1 MSCRVTF
8 SFVKGEC
15 IGRVIDHDFKRSS
28 TIAEMKSFLIETH
41 NACNP
46 DSHSLVFVWDEEMRK
61 LTNDNESA
69 ASLGTTANITVNI
82 VRKPGPSKTSDARI
96 QVNEPP
102 IQGPVSFAVE
112 QHSATRTQVP
122 PRPDVNPPASLA
134 ANALSSPA
142 PPAAQPLA
150 LRIGSRV
157 CIMGLL
163 TAPEMNGRKGVICEE
178 FNAETGR
185 WTVDIDADGS
195 KLACRG
201 VFRPVNLKLQRSF
214 SSEWE
219 DEDGCV
225 WPKNVD
231 FLRQC
236 PKGHA
241 LAPRD
246 ECPAVSTSAALPPGW
261 VEWWDATSKR
271 PAYKFQGIQNCYLDR
286 PGSRV
291 MCRICR
297 ATCLRFSAECSS
309 WKMCSVAA
317 GCCGSYAV
325 CGRCACSP
333 NRDEHAPVASEDF
346 CTIVSSLMVHPM
358 CFVMNSNTVQGINI
372 QYLGVLLLHLLHSY
386 GPSVARITTSQFCQM
401 YIRPF
406 TSRSRTS
413 LVHVLTTEGSDLAV
427 TGEASWFISHTWSN
441 PIVDTI
447 GAITSLLCPLYKDE
461 HPIYVWFDV
470 MSTSQHE
477 TAAPSK
483 PSSWWMKTFKDS
495 IARIG
500 GLVLVVD
507 AWDNPSAL
515 QRAW

>member
-1 MSCRVTF
+1 
-8 SFVKGEC
+8 
-15 IGRVIDHDFKRSS
+15 
-28 TIAEMKSFLIETH
+28 
-41 NACNP
+41 
-46 DSHSLVFVWDEEMRK
+46 
-61 LTNDNESA
+61 
-69 ASLGTTANITVNI
+69 
-82 VRKPGPSKTSDARI
+82 
-96 QVNEPP
+96 
-102 IQGPVSFAVE
+102 
-112 QHSATRTQVP
+112 
-122 PRPDVNPPASLA
+122 
-134 ANALSSPA
+134 
-142 PPAAQPLA
+142 
-150 LRIGSRV
+150 
-157 CIMGLL
+157 
-163 TAPEMNGRKGVICEE
+163 MNGRKGVICED
-178 FNAETGR
+178 FNAQTGR

-195 KLACRG
+195 KPACRG
-201 VFRPVNLKLQRSF
+201 VFRAVNLKLQRNF

-231 FLRQC
+231 FTRQC

-246 ECPAVSTSAALPPGW
+246 ECPADSASAALPPRW
-261 VEWWDATSKR
+261 VEVGVAAAGKR
-271 PAYKFQGIQNCYLDR
+271 PAYQFQGIQNCCMER
-286 PGSRV
+286 PGSLV

-297 ATCLRFSAECSS
+297 ANCLRFSAECSS

-325 CGRCACSP
+325 CGHCANSP
-333 NRDEHAPVASEDF
+333 NRDERTPVASEDF
-346 CTIVSSLMVHPM
+346 CTIVSSLVQPPLVF
-358 CFVMNSNTVQGINI
+358 CDAKDSNTAQGVNI
-372 QYLGVLLLHLLHSY
+372 QYLGTLLFHLLHSY

-413 LVHVLTTEGSDLAV
+413 LVHVLTAEGSSLPV
-427 TGEASWFISHTWSN
+427 TGEASWFISHTWTN
-441 PIVDTI
+441 PIVNTL
-447 GAITSLLCPLYKDE
+447 GAIGSLLCPLYKAED
-461 HPIYVWFDV
+461 PTYVWFDV

-500 GLVLVVD
+500 GVVLVVD

-515 QRAW
+515 QRAWYY